1 MTAVW
6 HSELAPADDL
16 DGTLAIRTRLAAIV
30 VGGAVVYNFIL
41 CFANTRLFTTTDS
54 VGMTVEV
61 ALLAAALGL
70 IWTRSLSLYALL
82 LFTAAYFVLV
92 MTLRGEF
99 DPKIMRDIFIPIIFY
114 YLGRSLGTT
123 RTADRLVA
131 VLLVATLVTSLA
143 ELIAPDLYLRFFDVL
158 HYYIAR
164 GTVTDID
171 PDAPAGLFFNGMR
184 YEGRSLLPFLGDE
197 RFSGL
202 FLEPPSVGN
211 FATIAFAWVAL
222 RDRRRPMLLLA
233 EIAAIAVL
241 IVLADARFGLYFCV
255 FTLLLFAA
263 TPYIR
268 PTLLFVLPLV
278 IMVALAYYAD
288 AHWRETWDNTMSG
301 RFLLSG
307 SILSSLTP
315 LQILGLQGGD
325 MKSGAAF
332 ATNGF
337 GDSGYSYML
346 VTVGLGGMAALW
358 GLFVY
363 ARPRDPDAARYKS
376 FLAFY
381 YILLLAISSAVFTIK
396 TAALLW
402 YLYGTLNNPNN
413 ASEDREAEDAEAEDV
428 EAGSVFATD

>member
-6 HSELAPADDL
+6 HSEIATGGDL
-16 DGTLAIRTRLAAIV
+16 DETLAIRTKLAAIV
-30 VGGAVVYNFIL
+30 VGGAVTYNFVL

-54 VGMTVEV
+54 VGMAVEV
-61 ALLAAALGL
+61 GLLAAALGL
-70 IWTRSLSLYALL
+70 IWTRSLPLYALL
-82 LFTAAYFVLV
+82 LFTLAYFVLV

-99 DPKIMRDIFIPIIFY
+99 DPKIMRDLLIPIIFY
-114 YLGRSLGTT
+114 FLGRSLGTT
-123 RTADRLVA
+123 RTADRLVGL
-131 VLLVATLVTSLA
+131 LLVATLVTSLA
-143 ELIAPDLYLRFFDVL
+143 EIIAPDLYLRFFDVL

-171 PDAPAGLFFNGMR
+171 ADTPAGLFFNGMR

-197 RFSGL
+197 RISGL

-222 RDRRRPMLLLA
+222 RERRRPMLLLA

-241 IVLADARFGLYFCV
+241 IVLADARFGLYFCI

-268 PTLLFVLPLV
+268 PTMLFVLPFA
-278 IMVALAYYAD
+278 IMVALTYYAD

-301 RFLLSG
+301 RFHLSG
-307 SILSSLTP
+307 NILSSLTP
-315 LQILGLQGGD
+315 LQIFGLQGGD
-325 MKSGAAF
+325 MKSGAGF

-346 VTVGLGGMAALW
+346 VTVGVLGMAALW

-363 ARPRDPDAARYKS
+363 ARPRDLDAARYKN

-402 YLYGTLNNPNN
+402 YLYGTLNNPNHRP
-413 ASEDREAEDAEAEDV
+413 EETEAD
-428 EAGSVFATD
+428 GIFAMD